1 MTVLAGQ
8 YRGLA
13 AATAHGGSLAKVERE
28 AAGPDF
34 AGAAGPAFRGL
45 ATYLQQHCS

>member
-8 YRGLA
+8 YQGLA
-13 AATAHGGSLAKVERE
+13 AATAHDGSLVKVERE
-28 AAGPDF
+28 APGLTSRE
-34 AGAAGPAFRGL
+34 AAGPAFRGL